1 MTTPWL
7 YLSDCWQVKSL
18 NLSRKLIQNCNT
30 KHLSPPPHYAHL
42 STPLS
47 HVLYCFLPLKQYKR
61 REVNLFVNEMNTH
74 LHSLAHTCTHLHTLT
89 PTNIYFS
96 VFFNIIFIFFSFPAQ
111 IFFTFYQH
119 LFHSKHHQV
128 HYNLIIFSFIY

>member
-74 LHSLAHTCTHLHTLT
+74 LHSLAHTCTHLHTPTHTCTHLHQQTSTSASSLT
-89 PTNIYFS
+89 LFLFFFHFLRKFS
-96 VFFNIIFIFFSFPAQ
+96 LHFISICFILNIIK
-111 IFFTFYQH
+111 FT
-119 LFHSKHHQV
+119 
-128 HYNLIIFSFIY
+128 II